1 MCYGA
6 SRGGGVTGLGA
17 LDVRP
22 PEARVRIKGAKSSQV
37 VVCVLRSE
45 QRGGG
50 HRPRSIGM
58 DARSDVLSVWA
69 CWLVLA
75 QSTMLRDICLECAG
89 WSTSLTDGTP
99 AF

>member
-50 HRPRSIGM
+50 S
-58 DARSDVLSVWA
+58 
-69 CWLVLA
+69 
-75 QSTMLRDICLECAG
+75 
-89 WSTSLTDGTP
+89 P
-99 AF
+99 ASEHWNGRQE